1 MSEESVEIV
10 RQLNAALNRGD
21 FEGQLSYLAEDA
33 EIRDLRSAPD
43 QPLTVT
49 GMEAIRGVWAE
60 WNSAFDELRA
70 DVDEWIEA
78 GDAVIA
84 HAHWWGTGRESGA
97 SAGHIAA
104 SPAPIAS
111 YCWRNSCA
119 ATTPE
124 PVALPAEVAPP
135 TSQ

>member
-1 MSEESVEIV
+1 MSEENVEVV

-21 FEGQLSYLAEDA
+21 FEGQLSYLADDA

-43 QPLTVT
+43 QPVTVT
-49 GMEAIRGVWAE
+49 GREAIRGVWAE

-84 HAHWWGTGRESGA
+84 HAHWWGTGRESGVVIDTRQYDLFELKGGKVVRA
-97 SAGHIAA
+97 VLGYGSKQEALEAAGL
-104 SPAPIAS
+104 S
-111 YCWRNSCA
+111 
-119 ATTPE
+119 E
-124 PVALPAEVAPP
+124 
-135 TSQ
+135 